1 MSSMND
7 AELTR
12 REFVGTIIATPAVLG
27 GLAIGG
33 GLVLLT
39 PTPACGDDDDKPTP
53 EDIEGP
59 YFKAK
64 SPERKSLFEKSD
76 KGTKLVLKG
85 RVLSTRREPVA
96 KALLDFW
103 HCDAKGD
110 YDNEGF
116 KHRGHQF
123 TDSEGRFELETAF
136 PGEYPGRTRHIHV
149 KVQAPKQ
156 SILTTQLYFPDE
168 PNNKKDN
175 FFKQAL
181 VMKLEDTKAGKS
193 GTFDF
198 VLKLA

>member
-1 MSSMND
+1 MSPS
-7 AELTR
+7 ELTR
-12 REFVGTIIATPAVLG
+12 REFVGTALLAPATFGALAV
-27 GLAIGG
+27 GG
-33 GLVLLT
+33 GIILLT

-53 EDIEGP
+53 SDIEGP

-64 SPERKSLFEKSD
+64 SPERKTLLEKGE
-76 KGTKLVLKG
+76 KATKLVLKG

-103 HCDAKGD
+103 HCDAKGN
-110 YDNEGF
+110 YDNDGF
-116 KHRGHQF
+116 KFRGHQF
-123 TDSEGRFELETAF
+123 TDNEGRFELETIF

-168 PNNKKDN
+168 PNNKKDG

-181 VMKLEDTKAGKS
+181 VMKIEKTESGKS
-193 GTFDF
+193 AAFDF